1 VTDKVRLISDF
12 DELQT
17 ASVNF
22 IGNDLFELKLRKL
35 TNKATSLR
43 KLTNKATSGTT
54 QSLAQVSLVKEDTDS
69 RTQVNIQQEL
79 TDEKAEQTLISA
91 SKVNNMTRKDYI
103 INFKDIIG
111 EFQFL
116 HFYFLLSDCK
126 TKLLSPSSVKFKQFN
141 LTYHLIYLI

>member
-22 IGNDLFELKLRKL
+22 IDNDLFELK
-35 TNKATSLR
+35 LR

-116 HFYFLLSDCK
+116 HLYFLLSDYK
-126 TKLLSPSSVKFKQFN
+126 TSGYLLLLSNLSS
-141 LTYHLIYLI
+141 LI